1 MESLESSRGA
11 AVTRRRLVQCAVSVA
26 KSIIR
31 FRLCRN
37 TRSARMRS
45 ASGFPGD
52 KCAVQAPRRAYFQRL
67 QLYSQCLRCGER
79 LLRRYLMTRIQRIE
93 EEGDVRELGT
103 YFVAR

>member
-1 MESLESSRGA
+1 
-11 AVTRRRLVQCAVSVA
+11 
-26 KSIIR
+26 
-31 FRLCRN
+31 
-37 TRSARMRS
+37 MRS

-52 KCAVQAPRRAYFQRL
+52 RGKCAVQAPRRAYFQRL